1 MPASRRRLRRP
12 LFTLIELLVVIAIIA
27 ILAAMLLPALSQA
40 REKARSISCVN
51 NLKQIGLAALMYVD
65 DNKEMFMPRYQ
76 PVHVYPSPADATLWH
91 PRPGYKSLLDSYLG
105 AGEVGLCPTLAMDRY
120 AYGYNAFFIKGVVA
134 QAMIKRPSGILMAVD
149 DAWGGAIAYHPSQGT
164 GNWGANFA
172 DPPGK
177 AANWGVNTPIGRHSG
192 KVNVTFCDGHVA
204 AMVPWALYN
213 GGNNLYYDY
222 SN

>member
-1 MPASRRRLRRP
+1 MQTGRRR
-12 LFTLIELLVVIAIIA
+12 FTLIELLVVIAIIA

-51 NLKQIGLAALMYVD
+51 NLKQLGLASLMYVD
-65 DNKEMFMPRYQ
+65 DNKEIFMPRYQ
-76 PVHVYPSPADATLWH
+76 PIHISPQPAGSVVWH

-105 AGEVGLCPTLAMDRY
+105 TGEVGLCPTLAMDRY
-120 AYGYNAFFIKGVVA
+120 AYGYNAYLIGGAVA
-134 QAMIKRPSGILMAVD
+134 QAKIKRPSGILMFVD
-149 DAWGGAIAYHPSQGT
+149 DAWGGRTAYYPSQGT

-172 DPPGK
+172 DPPGA